1 MTHTHTQQVTSGVQ
15 TYHFPRSEF
24 SPELSHL
31 CLHTC
36 SDKPALFLLSG
47 DSLPPS
53 FAYFLYF
60 SNIHITLGGSRN
72 ISRDNEHII
81 RTDENSSGNKKGLV
95 INIFI
100 ITTYQMTEMKGVAC
114 ADESTHKQHL
124 VLQLWSVLAS
134 FSSLFRFQFSVSPSS
149 CHTLLIKQACPTI
162 LSPNDG
168 LIKLITSR

>member
-15 TYHFPRSEF
+15 TYQFPRSEF

-114 ADESTHKQHL
+114 ADDGSSALECFSI
-124 VLQLWSVLAS
+124 VQLAVSVSVLS
-134 FSSLFRFQFSVSPSS
+134 FTKQLSHTSNKTGVPDHSV
-149 CHTLLIKQACPTI
+149 TK
-162 LSPNDG
+162 
-168 LIKLITSR
+168 